1 MGPPFSLLLCQ
12 RRIHFSNLKYRGHLM
27 AKDSISKN
35 DFVQMVERL
44 YRTIDAQK
52 EDLSKLDTEIGD
64 GDHGFSIATGFRKF
78 YENLDEYA
86 KLDIGPLLKKGGF
99 ELIKN
104 VGGAAGA
111 VFGTFFVGQSAYYD
125 CNLKGKDPLDLQDI
139 TNMFEHA
146 LDQIKNRGHAKPGD
160 KTMVDAL
167 EPAVESL
174 KASAAQGSGLADAF
188 KLAAEKANEG
198 AEKTKEMVA
207 THGRAKNLGERSIGY
222 MDPGAKT
229 MSVIIHTIAE
239 YLAE

>member
-1 MGPPFSLLLCQ
+1 
-12 RRIHFSNLKYRGHLM
+12 M

-35 DFVQMVERL
+35 DLLRMIERM
-44 YRTIDAQK
+44 YKTIDSMK

-64 GDHGFSIATGFRKF
+64 GDHGFSIANGFKKF
-78 YENLDEYA
+78 HDKLDELA
-86 KLDIGPLLKKGGF
+86 GLDIGPLLKKGGF

-125 CNLKGKDPLDLQDI
+125 SNLKGKDMLDLQDI
-139 TNMFEHA
+139 TNMFAHA

-188 KLAAEKANEG
+188 KLAAEKANKG
-198 AEKTKEMVA
+198 AEKTREMVA
-207 THGRAKNLGERSIGY
+207 THGRAKNLGKRSIGY

>member
-1 MGPPFSLLLCQ
+1 
-12 RRIHFSNLKYRGHLM
+12 M
-27 AKDSISKN
+27 AKDSISKE
-35 DFVQMVERL
+35 DILHLVERM
-44 YRTIDAQK
+44 YKTIDAMK

-64 GDHGFSIATGFRKF
+64 GDHGFSIANGFKSF
-78 YENLDEYA
+78 YEKLDEYA

-125 CNLKGKDPLDLQDI
+125 SNLQGKEQLDVQDMAD
-139 TNMFEHA
+139 MFSHA
-146 LDQIKNRGHAKPGD
+146 LEQIKNRGHAKPGD
-160 KTMVDAL
+160 KTMVDSL

-174 KASAAQGSGLADAF
+174 KQSAAQGLSLAEAF
-188 KLAAEKANEG
+188 KLAAVKADEG

-222 MDPGAKT
+222 MDPGSKT
-229 MSVIIHTIAE
+229 MAVIINSIAA